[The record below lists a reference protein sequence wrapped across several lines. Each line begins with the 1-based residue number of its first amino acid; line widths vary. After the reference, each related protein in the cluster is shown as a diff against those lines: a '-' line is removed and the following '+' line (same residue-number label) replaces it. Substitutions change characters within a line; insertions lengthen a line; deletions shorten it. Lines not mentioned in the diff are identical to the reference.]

1 MFNHLLTVAQYKEA
15 IQPFD
20 GGAFEKMIFLV
31 SVVNDLDILDVQD
44 WRADKLIQ
52 HYKIA
57 LDAVQIK
64 SRHKESIEIDEQ
76 IHSLIPFKKLSLG
89 MFIDIENS
97 IDDIGKICAILYT
110 KGEKYSKVNI
120 EERAGKMEQV
130 PIDFVFGAYKL
141 YLNFRE
147 SFFKSYDVFSD
158 PFEGVDV
165 DELDEEERVIYNEE
179 IKQREKQ
186 GDQWM
191 TVVNALSTNDVTK
204 FEKVLKLNLFLCFN
218 QLSFLKSHNS

>member
-1 MFNHLLTVAQYKEA
+1 MFLCLIKYKNIQSFLLFLILNPRLFKILVTFDTIVVTV
-15 IQPFD
+15 
-20 GGAFEKMIFLV
+20 
-31 SVVNDLDILDVQD
+31 
-44 WRADKLIQ
+44 
-52 HYKIA
+52 
-57 LDAVQIK
+57 
-64 SRHKESIEIDEQ
+64 
-76 IHSLIPFKKLSLG
+76 
-89 MFIDIENS
+89 
-97 IDDIGKICAILYT
+97 
-110 KGEKYSKVNI
+110 
-120 EERAGKMEQV
+120 V
-130 PIDFVFGAYKL
+130 PIDFVFGAYKS

-147 SFFKSYDVFSD
+147 SFFKAYDVFSD

-191 TVVNALSTNDVTK
+191 TVVNALSANDVTK